1 MPEPLF
7 AEQINL
13 AVPPGFPTR
22 VREAARQ
29 EGQTASKFIRQ
40 AIRAQLRRSE
50 PEQVAA
56 GDRCQP
62 PHKSPAKSGAQPWWQ
77 PPS

>member
-56 GDRCQP
+56 GD
-62 PHKSPAKSGAQPWWQ
+62 
-77 PPS
+77 